1 MGERERP
8 LAVFLLLIAL
18 AGGGCTTQAWYEA
31 AKVGARNECRRQPSG
46 ESETCLSRVNPLTY
60 EEYER
65 QRSGRTPQSPGNR
78 GE

>member
-1 MGERERP
+1 MRRRERL
-8 LAVFLLLIAL
+8 LAGFLLLMAW

-31 AKVGARNECRRQPSG
+31 TKAARNECRRQPPG
-46 ESETCLSRVNPLTY
+46 DSEACLSRVNPLTY

-65 QRSGRTPQSPGNR
+65 QRSGRKPQYPDSR